1 MIDGWET
8 LIPKRLPRTVATA
21 MEAVP
26 AVVANIV
33 KIDGVSAMRAQD
45 CLGVLHGAS
54 AIADADFAATTIP
67 ANGVGEDSGFA
78 VRTQPFGVLL
88 QTGTA
93 RTATT
98 TRETVI
104 GFERLDSA
112 LFASTIFQMICPEID
127 FSRVSIQILVFHDSP
142 PCLTLLNL
150 ADSAFGTSFTARAK
164 LGLRDEFQADPALD
178 Q

>member
-8 LIPKRLPRTVATA
+8 LIPKRLPRTVAAA
-21 MEAVP
+21 MKAVP
-26 AVVANIV
+26 AIVANIV
-33 KIDGVSAMRAQD
+33 KIDRVSAMRAKD
-45 CLGVLHGAS
+45 CLGMLYGAP
-54 AIADADFAATTIP
+54 AIANADFATPAIP
-67 ANGVGEDSGFA
+67 ANGIGEDSGFA
-78 VRTQPFGVLL
+78 VRTQPFGILL

-112 LFASTIFQMICPEID
+112 LFASAIFHVLVSDID
-127 FSRVSIQILVFHDSP
+127 FTGVSIQILVFHDSP
-142 PCLTLLNL
+142 PCLILLNF
-150 ADSAFGTSFTARAK
+150 ADSALGTSFTARAK

>member
-1 MIDGWET
+1 MEGSET

-21 MEAVP
+21 MKAVP
-26 AVVANIV
+26 AIVANIV

-45 CLGVLHGAS
+45 CLGMLYGTS
-54 AIADADFAATTIP
+54 AIAHADFAASAIS

-78 VRTQPFGVLL
+78 VRAQPFGILL

-93 RTATT
+93 RTTAT

-112 LFASTIFQMICPEID
+112 LFASAIFHVLVSDID
-127 FSRVSIQILVFHDSP
+127 FTGVSIQILVFHDSP
-142 PCLTLLNL
+142 PCLILLNL

-164 LGLRDEFQADPALD
+164 LVLCDEFQADPALD